1 MTVEMDKP
9 RLLQKIRSERK
20 LLEKTMAQFQRDQM
34 GVAGVNDE
42 WSAQDVLAHI
52 AAWEGLMVR
61 CLGQI
66 QAGIVPD
73 VLPLGIEGEQL
84 DAMNRRIYLENRD
97 RTLDAVCAEF
107 VRSYESALEAIEA
120 TSEEALIEPGRVQGL
135 GGEPLW
141 HLVAAN
147 TFWHYREHREDLE
160 TWLGR
165 SRHP

>member
-1 MTVEMDKP
+1 MDKP
-9 RLLQKIRSERK
+9 RLLQKIRAERG
-20 LLEKTMAQFQRDQM
+20 LLESTMAQFEREQM
-34 GVAGVNDE
+34 GVAGVNGE

-66 QAGIVPD
+66 QAGVVPD
-73 VLPLGIEGEQL
+73 VLPLGIDGEEL

-97 RTLDAVCAEF
+97 RTLDEVCGAF

-120 TSEEALIEPGRVQGL
+120 TSEEDLIEPGRVEGL
-135 GGEPLW
+135 GDEPLW

-147 TFWHYREHREDLE
+147 TFWHYREHREDLHA
-160 TWLGR
+160 WLG
-165 SRHP
+165 